1 MRADWPSYDGIAD
14 VYASI
19 AEPHYFTR
27 PAEDLVSLLR
37 LERGARLLDLG
48 AGSGAVTGA
57 AVRAAGAGTF
67 VACDLAIAPLRA
79 ARRKGVSRA
88 VVARIP
94 RLPFRRASFD
104 AVALAFVLSHLERP
118 ASTLREIAPVLAPRG
133 RVAVSAWATS
143 PGGTTIGDAWQSIA
157 ERYVDPA
164 ELHEAVDGALPSEGE
179 LSDLG
184 GLRRVLVSAGFDDVE
199 TRARNYVI
207 RINTRDYLQ
216 SRTISL
222 TSRYL
227 HARLSPPDWDRFL
240 AETTATLTREFGED
254 AELTLSVNFAAGQVR

>member
-14 VYASI
+14 VYAAI

-27 PAEDLVSLLR
+27 PAEDLVSFLH

-57 AVRAAGAGTF
+57 AVRAVGAGTF
-67 VACDLAIAPLRA
+67 VACDVAIAPLRA
-79 ARRKGVSRA
+79 ARRKGASLA

-94 RLPFRRASFD
+94 RLPFRRAGFD

-118 ASTLREIAPVLAPRG
+118 ASTLREIATLLSPRG

-143 PGGTTIGDAWQSIA
+143 PGGTPVGDAWQSIA

-184 GLRRVLVSAGFDDVE
+184 GLRRVLVSAGFDAVE
-199 TRARNYVI
+199 THTRDYAI
-207 RINTRDYLQ
+207 RMKTRDYLR
-216 SRTISL
+216 SRAISL

-227 HARLSPPDWDRFL
+227 QARLAPPEWDRFL
-240 AETTATLTREFGED
+240 TETTERLTRDFGED
-254 AELTLSVNFAAGQVR
+254 LHLTASVNFAAAQVR